1 MAETMAPPEERY
13 SPPPYQ
19 PHTTIGDQIERL
31 VPKVRATP
39 ARAAAA
45 TLVAALTLVCAVAL
59 QPVEATGTDAVG
71 SFKAECGISM
81 YLFGHPSSG
90 VQQVC
95 RDAYTGHA
103 VALFAAGGALLA
115 AIAALVVLLVRPAP
129 PPPPATER
137 LSGRRAIVAT
147 PGRASAL
154 AAASV
159 LLFVALGS
167 LLPAHAEADS
177 PQGAFS
183 AQCGISIF
191 VFGHRDAAVQHAC
204 ADAYGTRGRT
214 FFAGIAALA
223 IVGVGV
229 AASVHN
235 ERRRSEANIEGEP
248 P

>member
-45 TLVAALTLVCAVAL
+45 TLVATLTLVCAVAL

-129 PPPPATER
+129 RATAPLR
-137 LSGRRAIVAT
+137 GWRSIVAT

-191 VFGHRDAAVQHAC
+191 VFGHGDAAVQHAC

-235 ERRRSEANIEGEP
+235 ERRRSQANIEGEP